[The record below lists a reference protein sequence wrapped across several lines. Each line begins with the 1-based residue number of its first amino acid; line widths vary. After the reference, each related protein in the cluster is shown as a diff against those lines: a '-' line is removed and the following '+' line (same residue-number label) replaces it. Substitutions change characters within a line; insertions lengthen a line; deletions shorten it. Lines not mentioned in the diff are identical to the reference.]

1 MYIDPIAIMYFSM
14 FVPILVWAGILVWKW
29 RTLPDFAGEVYDSS
43 VEKGL
48 LSAQIDRA
56 AYIESFVRVE
66 GPRAA
71 TYRCAAAFVSLLA
84 LPVLVSLF
92 NTIWV
97 TVWRW
102 FGAVEGPYER
112 GYMLHTFLTFVFVM
126 AVIVGALYLVTAFYY
141 RKMPPSLTAEIKRLG
156 EESQ

>member
-56 AYIESFVRVE
+56 AYIESFVRVG

-97 TVWRW
+97 TVWR
-102 FGAVEGPYER
+102 
-112 GYMLHTFLTFVFVM
+112 
-126 AVIVGALYLVTAFYY
+126 
-141 RKMPPSLTAEIKRLG
+141 
-156 EESQ
+156 